1 MSKADREIGVVEGGG
16 GQGSQLESSKDGEHL
31 RVGASVRTVSGLTL
45 VSRVFGLARDLT
57 LARLLGDGVVA
68 SAFAGA
74 FVVPNLF
81 RRLFGEGA
89 LTAAFVPRYAQ
100 TLGED
105 REKADRYASAVTF
118 AVVAITGVLTV
129 IGVAL
134 ALGFDLFLGGENAER
149 RLSLRLM
156 GVMLPFMPMVCASA
170 VLAGIMQTRGV
181 FGPAAAAPVL
191 LNAVMIVAALV
202 GAAVFGA
209 GHSSA
214 IAYLIAV
221 GVLVAGVAQV
231 VWGLWVLK
239 RPGLGGGG
247 GGGGGG
253 ERGVFRWS
261 RGAGDSAGLL
271 RETRVAFVPAA
282 IALGT
287 VQLNAFID
295 TAIAMWPIW
304 IGPTVLGVAY
314 PLDTSSNALL
324 FYAQRLYQFPLGV
337 FGIAVATVI
346 FPLLSR
352 HAGERGAF
360 VGTLVRGIRL
370 SLFIAMPAT
379 VGLILVAPDLTM
391 ALFGGSAT
399 KFSEEGVGR
408 VSAILVAYSV
418 GLCAYSL
425 NHVLGRAF
433 FAQRDTGT
441 PMRVAASMVALNLA
455 LNLGLIW
462 VVGERALAWSTA
474 ATAWLQAGVLAWLLR
489 RKTNGGCDGR
499 HLARGSGRGKGSGE
513 HGWAAVGVQ
522 LVCCVVMGIAVWAGG
537 LGVDVG
543 WVAFGFEV
551 GSWWSSVVRLGVMV
565 GVGGASYLGC
575 ARLMGA
581 AEVGWLLR
589 R

>member
-16 GQGSQLESSKDGEHL
+16 GQGSRLESAKEGDHL

-118 AVVAITGVLTV
+118 AVVSITGVLTV
-129 IGVAL
+129 IGVGL
-134 ALGFDLFLGGENAER
+134 ALGFDHFLGGENAER

-202 GAAVFGA
+202 GAVVFGA
-209 GHSSA
+209 EHSSA
-214 IAYLIAV
+214 IAYVIAV
-221 GVLVAGVAQV
+221 GVLFAGVAQV
-231 VWGLWVLK
+231 LWGLWVLK
-239 RPGLGGGG
+239 RPGR
-247 GGGGGG
+247 GGGG

-261 RGAGDSAGLL
+261 RGVGDSAGLL
-271 RETRVAFVPAA
+271 RETRAAFVPAA

-408 VSAILVAYSV
+408 VSGILVAYSV

-425 NHVLGRAF
+425 NHVFGRAF

-441 PMRVAASMVALNLA
+441 PMRVAASMVVLNLA

-489 RKTNGGCDGR
+489 RRTNGGRDGR
-499 HLARGSGRGKGSGE
+499 RQARGLGRGTGRGKWSGE
-513 HGWAAVGVQ
+513 RGWAAVGVQ
-522 LVCCVVMGIAVWAGG
+522 LACCVVMGIAVWAGG
-537 LGVDVG
+537 LGVEVG
-543 WVAFGFEV
+543 WVAFGFDV
-551 GSWWSSVVRLGVMV
+551 GSWWASVVRLGVMV
-565 GVGGASYLGC
+565 GVGGAAYLGC
-575 ARLMGA
+575 ARLLGA
-581 AEVGWLLR
+581 AELGWLLR